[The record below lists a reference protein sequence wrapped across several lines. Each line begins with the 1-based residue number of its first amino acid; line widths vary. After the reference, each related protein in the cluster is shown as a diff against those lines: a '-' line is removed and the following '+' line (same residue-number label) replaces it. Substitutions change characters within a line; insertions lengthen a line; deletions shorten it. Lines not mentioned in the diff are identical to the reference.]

1 MPMLLWSAPTVFMTP
16 VHEDIVVLDVRTDR
30 YECLVD
36 AAAWLRPAADGSLI
50 VPDEGAARQLI
61 EADLASNR
69 PPPLRPGIMPAQQ
82 ALAPSSSASRWEVLR
97 AGLVLAAA
105 TASFRALSLD
115 ALVRS
120 PEHHPGPPTRPDD
133 SRLAELVGAAQAAA
147 PFVPFEGEC
156 LQRAHLLRRLLWREG
171 FKPQW
176 IFGVRTWPFG
186 AHCWLQIDD
195 LVVGDTL
202 DRVRFYTPIM
212 AA

>member
-1 MPMLLWSAPTVFMTP
+1 MSMPLWSAPTVFMTP
-16 VHEDIVVLDVRTDR
+16 VHEDIVVLDVQTDR

-36 AAAWLRPAADGSLI
+36 AAAWLKPAADGRLT
-50 VPDEGAARQLI
+50 VPDEAVARQLI
-61 EADLASNR
+61 DAGLASDQA
-69 PPPLRPGIMPAQQ
+69 PPARHALIPARR
-82 ALAPSSSASRWEVLR
+82 ALTSTPPASRWDVLR

-105 TASFRALSLD
+105 TAGFRSLSLN

-120 PEHHPGPPTRPDD
+120 PVRAPSASARPDD
-133 SRLAELVGAAQAAA
+133 RRLAELVGAAQAAA

-171 FKPQW
+171 VSPQW

>member
-1 MPMLLWSAPTVFMTP
+1 MPMQLWSAPTVFMTP

-36 AAAWLRPAADGSLI
+36 AAAWLKPAADGSLA
-50 VPDEGAARQLI
+50 VPDEGVARQLMD
-61 EADLASNR
+61 AGLASDR
-69 PPPLRPGIMPAQQ
+69 PPPSRHALIPARR
-82 ALAPSSSASRWEVLR
+82 ALAAPTPASRWDVLR

-105 TASFRALSLD
+105 TATFRSLSLD

-120 PEHHPGPPTRPDD
+120 PGRAPSSPARHDD
-133 SRLAELVGAAQAAA
+133 RRLAELVGAAQAAA

-171 FKPQW
+171 FRPQW

-212 AA
+212 AT

>member
-36 AAAWLRPAADGSLI
+36 AAAWLKPAADGSLT
-50 VPDEGAARQLI
+50 VPDEGVARQLI
-61 EADLASNR
+61 GAGLASEQA
-69 PPPLRPGIMPAQQ
+69 PPTRHALIPARR
-82 ALAPSSSASRWEVLR
+82 ALTRSTPASRWDVLR

-105 TASFRALSLD
+105 TASFRSLSLD
-115 ALVRS
+115 TLVRS
-120 PEHHPGPPTRPDD
+120 PEHAPGSPAGADHN
-133 SRLAELVGAAQAAA
+133 RLAELVGAAQAAA

-171 FKPQW
+171 FRPQW

>member
-1 MPMLLWSAPTVFMTP
+1 MSTPLWSAPTVFMTP

-36 AAAWLRPAADGSLI
+36 AAAWLKPAADGSLA
-50 VPDEGAARQLI
+50 VPDEGVARQLI
-61 EADLASNR
+61 EADLASNQA
-69 PPPLRPGIMPAQQ
+69 PPVRHALIPARR
-82 ALAPSSSASRWEVLR
+82 ALAPSTPVSRWDVLR

-105 TASFRALSLD
+105 TAAFRSRRLD

-120 PEHHPGPPTRPDD
+120 PEHAQTSPARPDNC
-133 SRLAELVGAAQAAA
+133 RLAELVGAAQAAA

-171 FKPQW
+171 FRPQW